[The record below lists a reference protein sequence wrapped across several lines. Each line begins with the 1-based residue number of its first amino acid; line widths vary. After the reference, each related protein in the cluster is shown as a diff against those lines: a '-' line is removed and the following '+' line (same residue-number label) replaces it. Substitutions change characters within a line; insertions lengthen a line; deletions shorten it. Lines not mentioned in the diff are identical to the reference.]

1 MNFLI
6 STNDHVKNQTHDYHN
21 MQHQYLI
28 DLMNEPFDIHDL
40 LMIKLMEKVHRLF
53 LYYKIEYLTLIL
65 TNVDIIL

>member
-6 STNDHVKNQTHDYHN
+6 STNDHVKNQTNDYHN

-40 LMIKLMEKVHRLF
+40 LMIKLMEKVRH
-53 LYYKIEYLTLIL
+53 LTLIL
-65 TNVDIIL
+65 MNVDIILLVFILYV